1 MKTIVTTTG
10 SFLTGT
16 EIADAVTAYGLALAR
31 ARRSDVIDIPF
42 ITADGSE
49 SRVELRIGWLVETVA
64 TAVDEPAEELL
75 EIDTIIDLLDR
86 AGVLAHPIA
95 PNGPGYAVSSDR
107 SSAPHGGPALYPTP
121 RTVSTTCG
129 FSGSFSTLARS
140 RWTCTFTNRVSAGCR

>member
-42 ITADGSE
+42 ITADGST

-64 TAVDEPAEELL
+64 TTVDGPADELL

-86 AGVLAHPIA
+86 AGLLTHTSA
-95 PNGPGYAVSSDR
+95 PNGRTRWVSEWD
-107 SSAPHGGPALYPTP
+107 TDWDE
-121 RTVSTTCG
+121 VI
-129 FSGSFSTLARS
+129 
-140 RWTCTFTNRVSAGCR
+140 